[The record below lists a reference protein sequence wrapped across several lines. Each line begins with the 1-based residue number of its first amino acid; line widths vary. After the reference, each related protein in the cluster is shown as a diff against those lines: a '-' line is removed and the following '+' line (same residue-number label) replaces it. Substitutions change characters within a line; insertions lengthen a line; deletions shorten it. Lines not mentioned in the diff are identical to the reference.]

1 MKKFFASIL
10 VAVFSLAFSSG
21 VFAEATAVGA
31 SDEDDG
37 SPVYTARST
46 GQMWMLEG
54 EACRFVGMKQVK
66 GKGDRKMAG
75 TYARL
80 DCRELKESGFFVFPG
95 DVPDER
101 LVMITEPAF
110 LRVINAFRDDPRKSI
125 WVSTLSS
132 WWTPDR
138 QESTYAALIV
148 QVLEG
153 DDTPYQQIR
162 PEAQRLIVGQE
173 TLLINPDPMYTQL
186 WEGMSQCG
194 YPSPNFM
201 VLLRNEE
208 DYPALVA
215 LIEMFARRHNV
226 PDVYVS
232 GCDAS
237 GLYNFVHPGDGT
249 S

>member
-1 MKKFFASIL
+1 MKKFSVVLAALASLI
-10 VAVFSLAFSSG
+10 FNSG
-21 VFAEATAVGA
+21 VSAETMT
-31 SDEDDG
+31 EDVD
-37 SPVYTARST
+37 SPVFTARST
-46 GQMWMLEG
+46 GQMWMLER
-54 EACRFVGMKQVK
+54 EACRLDLMELRDRVRVGDVV
-66 GKGDRKMAG
+66 
-75 TYARL
+75 RL
-80 DCRELKESGFFVFPG
+80 NCQELKDSGFFLDPSS
-95 DVPDER
+95 VPNER
-101 LVMITEPAF
+101 LVVVTEPA
-110 LRVINAFRDDPRKSI
+110 LIKAINVFRDDSGKSI
-125 WVSTLSS
+125 WISTLGS

-138 QESTYAALIV
+138 QGNTYAALIV

-162 PEAQRLIVGQE
+162 PEAQRLIVSQE
-173 TLLINPDPMYTQL
+173 ALLINPDPMYTQL

-201 VLLRNEE
+201 VILRNEG
-208 DYPALVA
+208 DYPALLG
-215 LIEMFARRHNV
+215 LIRMFARESDV

>member
-1 MKKFFASIL
+1 MKKFSVALAALASLI
-10 VAVFSLAFSSG
+10 FSSG
-21 VFAEATAVGA
+21 VSAEAMT
-31 SDEDDG
+31 EDVD
-37 SPVYTARST
+37 SPVFTARST
-46 GQMWMLEG
+46 GQMWMLER
-54 EACRFVGMKQVK
+54 EACRLDLMGLRDRVRA
-66 GKGDRKMAG
+66 GDAV
-75 TYARL
+75 RL
-80 DCRELKESGFFVFPG
+80 NCQELKDSGFFLDPSS
-95 DVPDER
+95 VPNER
-101 LVMITEPAF
+101 LVVVTEPA
-110 LRVINAFRDDPRKSI
+110 LIKTINFFRNDSGKSI
-125 WVSTLSS
+125 WISTLSS

-138 QESTYAALIV
+138 QGNTYAALIV

-162 PEAQRLIVGQE
+162 PEAQRLIVSQE
-173 TLLINPDPMYTQL
+173 ALLINPDPMYTQL

-201 VLLRNEE
+201 VILRNEG
-208 DYPALVA
+208 DYPALLG
-215 LIEMFARRHNV
+215 LIRMFARESDV

>member
-1 MKKFFASIL
+1 MKKFVLALFA
-10 VAVFSLAFSSG
+10 FPLAFGLSVSAG
-21 VFAEATAVGA
+21 AVTET
-31 SDEDDG
+31 SDEDVK
-37 SPVYTARST
+37 SPVFTARST
-46 GQMWMLEG
+46 GQMVMLEH
-54 EACRFVGMKQVK
+54 EACRFVAAKDTNGNLAQVRL
-66 GKGDRKMAG
+66 GDAVN
-75 TYARL
+75 L
-80 DCRELKESGFFVFPG
+80 DCRELKKSGIFLSPEN
-95 DVPDER
+95 VPDER
-101 LVMITEPAF
+101 LVIVTDKAMKKA
-110 LRVINAFRDDPRKSI
+110 INAFQDDSGKSI

-138 QESTYAALIV
+138 QGNTYAALIV

-173 TLLINPDPMYTQL
+173 ALLINPDPMYTQL